1 MVYSY
6 YYGIKVLTFILF
18 LSLFMYLIYYRRY
31 RQWLA
36 TEWAIAR
43 TEGKELRVPAWFWPE
58 SLSRASGQLL
68 VRLLHHDPHMR
79 LSAEDVLS
87 QSWCRGG
94 SGTDTNMMHTGRHGR
109 AGTTSRVLFPADDA
123 ENTVGQSVPRIN
135 SRGGKGSVTHNG
147 TVSSVVLSAPS
158 QPSDHSSSH
167 RSASQHGLQVN
178 SALPDAVCVDS
189 DSETESRVISILAD
203 QVRRCSFDEVH
214 AVTNEAGTGN
224 TAVPVLSTAP
234 AAASQ
239 NRHRG
244 VCGEVGAEYIRLV
257 EQQRQKE
264 QQSVQDSSDGFQI

>member
-1 MVYSY
+1 M
-6 YYGIKVLTFILF
+6 
-18 LSLFMYLIYYRRY
+18 
-31 RQWLA
+31 
-36 TEWAIAR
+36 
-43 TEGKELRVPAWFWPE
+43 PAWFWPE

-94 SGTDTNMMHTGRHGR
+94 TGTDTHGR

-135 SRGGKGSVTHNG
+135 SRGGKGSVTHSG

-158 QPSDHSSSH
+158 HPSDHSSSH

-189 DSETESRVISILAD
+189 DSEAESRVISILAD

-214 AVTNEAGTGN
+214 AVTTATDTGN

-234 AAASQ
+234 AAESQ
-239 NRHRG
+239 NRQQHRG

-257 EQQRQKE
+257 EQQRLKE

>member
-6 YYGIKVLTFILF
+6 NYGIKVLTFI
-18 LSLFMYLIYYRRY
+18 LFMYLIYYRRY

-58 SLSRASGQLL
+58 GLSRASGQLL

-94 SGTDTNMMHTGRHGR
+94 SGTDTHGP

-123 ENTVGQSVPRIN
+123 ENIVGQSVPRIN
-135 SRGGKGSVTHNG
+135 SRGGKGSVTHSG

-158 QPSDHSSSH
+158 HFSDHSSSH

-214 AVTNEAGTGN
+214 AVTTATDTGSGN
-224 TAVPVLSTAP
+224 TALPVLSTAP

-239 NRHRG
+239 NRQQHRG